1 MSLVNV
7 YKTRVN
13 NSRYVFSSGT
23 VATFRGDT
31 FITEDE
37 SEIAQLD
44 NEIRLKHPSIYQEA
58 GQRGIDPK
66 TLDPMEIFKEKII
79 AEYLAKVAAAQNPL
93 NDRGSSVAQ
102 NPQAGISNS
111 SSIAP
116 IALGAGP
123 TQFQLPQV
131 TASQVAPQ
139 TPANGIPSSLANA
152 LNLLQVPADVVP
164 VQTGSIDVAP
174 QGDGSA
180 AKAFSLFTPQ
190 GGATGGQVMFPI
202 AAAGK
207 K

>member
-13 NSRYVFSSGT
+13 NSRYVFSNGT

-31 FITEDE
+31 FITDDE

-44 NEIRLKHPSIYQEA
+44 NEIRLKHPSIYEDPR
-58 GQRGIDPK
+58 QRGIDPK

-79 AEYLAKVAAAQNPL
+79 AEYLTKVASAQNPL
-93 NDRGSSVAQ
+93 NDRGSSVVQ

-111 SSIAP
+111 SGIAA

-123 TQFQLPQV
+123 AQFQLPQV
-131 TASQVAPQ
+131 PIPLTNPQNPAS
-139 TPANGIPSSLANA
+139 GIPASLANA
-152 LNLLQVPADVVP
+152 LNLLQPPADVIT
-164 VQTGSIDVAP
+164 VQTGSVDIAQ

-202 AAAGK
+202 IAP
-207 K
+207 